1 MSHQRLL
8 QDTTS
13 STPSNTHPKRNSITP
28 KDKCLSRRTPHRTP
42 IKVSNR
48 VPPLP
53 NTNRLNSLKRTPHI
67 HPITLPRTLPANHS
81 MLNTRMS
88 RVQVSTESHPEHL
101 VSHLMN
107 LIDRLPNLEQ
117 REWVLEI
124 NQQLGRLIIDNKLN
138 KGIQSLSKG
147 KGNIR
152 LNMVLRPTH
161 HNSNKVRDLVVMGMG
176 MCHRSRGRLIV

>member
-1 MSHQRLL
+1 
-8 QDTTS
+8 
-13 STPSNTHPKRNSITP
+13 
-28 KDKCLSRRTPHRTP
+28 
-42 IKVSNR
+42 
-48 VPPLP
+48 
-53 NTNRLNSLKRTPHI
+53 
-67 HPITLPRTLPANHS
+67 